1 MYELT
6 VFVLIMTRENHDLAF
21 VFSILYRFQG
31 SVLLALSR
39 DSSVSIHRQTFFV
52 NTFFEL
58 FCVFFEFLFSARF
71 FPDIVEKTA
80 EHMPRRPIT
89 PQSISANYTTPCA
102 IIASATLRKPAMFAP
117 AT

>member
-31 SVLLALSR
+31 SVVALSKLF
-39 DSSVSIHRQTFFV
+39 SSGDLISISRHQTSV

-58 FCVFFEFLFSARF
+58 FSNFFTFLFQVAV
-71 FPDIVEKTA
+71 FPIFSR
-80 EHMPRRPIT
+80 HRLI
-89 PQSISANYTTPCA
+89 
-102 IIASATLRKPAMFAP
+102 RKLV
-117 AT
+117 